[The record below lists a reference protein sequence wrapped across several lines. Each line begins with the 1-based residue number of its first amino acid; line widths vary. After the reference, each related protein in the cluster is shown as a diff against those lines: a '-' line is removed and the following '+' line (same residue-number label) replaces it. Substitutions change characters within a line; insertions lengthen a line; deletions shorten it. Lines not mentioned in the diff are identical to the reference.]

1 MAMVTPMNGTRRN
14 EMTLALLRPSE
25 AEVQRVMKEYK
36 MDRLQAYHHVQGQM
50 YLRKV
55 KNPYP
60 WGKSQNFCEAR

>member
-1 MAMVTPMNGTRRN
+1 MQIFVAQEKP

-25 AEVQRVMKEYK
+25 AEVQRVMVETK
-36 MDRLQAYHHVQGQM
+36 MERLQAYRHIQQRM
-50 YLRKV
+50 YLLKV